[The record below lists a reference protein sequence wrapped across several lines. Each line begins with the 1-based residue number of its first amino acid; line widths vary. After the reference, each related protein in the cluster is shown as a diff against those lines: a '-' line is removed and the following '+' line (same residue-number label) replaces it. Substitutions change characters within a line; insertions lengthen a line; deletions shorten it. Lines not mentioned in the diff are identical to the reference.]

1 MQRLRLTFSRGQE
14 VKYISHLDLMRLW
27 QRALRRAA
35 IPLAYTKGFSPHPRL
50 SLAAPLA
57 IGVTSSGELMD
68 IFLERRVS
76 PHFFLTEVS
85 KQLPRGVDVSEV
97 AEIGLGLP
105 SLQSQVLYAEYKV
118 FVETDRERTDVEGS
132 VKSLL
137 AKDTLPWQ
145 HARDKE
151 IRKYDLRAL
160 IDTIRLDEWEP
171 PGCTLGMRLRCDS
184 SGTGR
189 PEQVTSALGF
199 AEAPKSIH
207 RTGLVLAK
215 QSEYVPRR

>member
-1 MQRLRLTFSRGQE
+1 
-14 VKYISHLDLMRLW
+14 
-27 QRALRRAA
+27 
-35 IPLAYTKGFSPHPRL
+35 
-50 SLAAPLA
+50 
-57 IGVTSSGELMD
+57 MD

-76 PHFFLTEVS
+76 PQFFLTEVS
-85 KQLPRGVDVSEV
+85 KQLPRGVDISEV

-160 IDTIRLDEWEP
+160 IDTIRLDEWKP
-171 PGCTLGMRLRCDS
+171 PACTLEMRLRCDS
-184 SGTGR
+184 NGTGR

-199 AEAPKSIH
+199 AQAPKSTH

-215 QSEYVPRR
+215 QNEYTPRR